1 MTNQYFG
8 ARIKLT
14 IMYTLIFG
22 SLILLLSGILYHAFA
37 QDIQEDMA
45 SIYQND
51 SVEVDII
58 RYHKTSIRNY
68 ILSLD
73 LGIILFISMVS
84 YFLADMVL
92 KPIEQNDIAQK
103 RFTAHASHELRTPI
117 AILKTDLEV
126 FMLDKTISSKFK
138 SIFAGYLD
146 ELNNMKMIVE
156 NMLASFRL
164 ETHQQKINKQKFLL
178 SKLITNNIS
187 QMQSMAKLN
196 GVVIKSQVAKN
207 IYVNGDEFFLQ
218 LAFRNVL
225 KNAIEYSNKNGLISV
240 TLKKSKNMIELSVK
254 DNGIGIP
261 KQMLNHIFDTLARS
275 EESKNKRKEGTG
287 LGLSIVKQ
295 IIDLHS
301 GKINIVSDENLGTL
315 VTITI

>member
-1 MTNQYFG
+1 
-8 ARIKLT
+8 
-14 IMYTLIFG
+14 
-22 SLILLLSGILYHAFA
+22 
-37 QDIQEDMA
+37 
-45 SIYQND
+45 
-51 SVEVDII
+51 
-58 RYHKTSIRNY
+58 
-68 ILSLD
+68 
-73 LGIILFISMVS
+73 
-84 YFLADMVL
+84 
-92 KPIEQNDIAQK
+92 
-103 RFTAHASHELRTPI
+103 
-117 AILKTDLEV
+117 
-126 FMLDKTISSKFK
+126 
-138 SIFAGYLD
+138 
-146 ELNNMKMIVE
+146 
-156 NMLASFRL
+156 
-164 ETHQQKINKQKFLL
+164 
-178 SKLITNNIS
+178 
-187 QMQSMAKLN
+187 MQSMAKLN